1 MDRRRDQCKPDWP
14 ARNNWGDLLLC
25 LMVAVGFPTGVAY
38 AQIHGAEVAP
48 GAQGLVG
55 ITNGY
60 AGAQLQIY
68 SVELQDQGPGF
79 PPIAELGNPAG
90 NLGIRIKIFDLDV
103 ATGLQSSDIQS
114 IALFRSSDNTIDAG
128 DIFINSVSPVVVN
141 ASGTAL
147 GAGAFNEIDATGAA
161 AADRLLPDGPA
172 SIFFLLQVKI
182 SPNAI
187 AGHAFKVGA
196 TALHIGIEET
206 GGLGFNGPI
215 GTQLSPSDAG
225 HIVIGGGVAQKL
237 GGGAVT
243 IPFGGEEFI
252 LILMLG
258 SGVYMLRRR
267 VA

>member
-1 MDRRRDQCKPDWP
+1 MDRRRDQRKPNRP
-14 ARNNWGDLLLC
+14 ARSNWGYLLLC
-25 LMVAVGFPTGVAY
+25 LMVAVVFPTGVAY

-68 SVELQDQGPGF
+68 SVELQDQAPVA
-79 PPIAELGNPAG
+79 PIAELGNPDPAG
-90 NLGIRIKIFDLDV
+90 NLGIRIKIFDLDL

-114 IALFRSSDNTIDAG
+114 INLFRSSDNKIGPG

-141 ASGTAL
+141 PSGTAL
-147 GAGAFNEIDATGAA
+147 GAGVFNEIDATGAA
-161 AADRLLPDGPA
+161 PADRLLPDGPE

-182 SPNAI
+182 SPSAI

-206 GGLGFNGPI
+206 GGGFNGPI
-215 GTQLSPSDAG
+215 GTQVSPSDAA

-258 SGVYMLRRR
+258 SGVCMLRRR